1 MVDNPKVNI
10 YIETSVHGPSQH
22 GGRCMYIM
30 EYLLPGGE
38 PKTVRGGSDWRDKKE
53 MELALQALAAA
64 LSRIKSSCVI
74 DIYTTCPQ
82 IRNTIEN
89 GWLDRWRQQDWKTS
103 KGKEIRHRA
112 LWERIA
118 VLMEPHLVFVLM
130 EPHSYRELMQYELR
144 KQNDRKENREK
155 AEDKTLN

>member
-1 MVDNPKVNI
+1 MDNPKVNI

-30 EYLLPGGE
+30 EYILPDGA

-53 MELALQALAAA
+53 TELVLQALAAA
-64 LSRIKSSCVI
+64 LARIKSPCVI
-74 DIYTTCPQ
+74 DVYTSCRH
-82 IRNTIEN
+82 IRNSIEN
-89 GWLDRWRQQDWKTS
+89 GWLDRWRKQDWKNAG
-103 KGKEIRHRA
+103 GKEIRHRK

-118 VLMEPHLVFVLM
+118 VLMDHHLVFVTP

-144 KQNDRKENREK
+144 KQNDRSEKRSK
-155 AEDKTLN
+155 AE